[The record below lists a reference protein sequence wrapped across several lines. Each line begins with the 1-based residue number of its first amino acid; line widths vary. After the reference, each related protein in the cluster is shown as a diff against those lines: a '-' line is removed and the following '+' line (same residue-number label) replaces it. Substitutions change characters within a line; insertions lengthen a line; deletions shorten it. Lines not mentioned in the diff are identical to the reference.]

1 MESHAA
7 DSAHGYARTIADF
20 MAAMRRR
27 CSEPDARQAILTR
40 LIDTVGCLRGAVDE
54 SAVEHARSVS
64 LTYARVGQDALGA
77 SMIGAPQRVTVE
89 AAAFVNG
96 VAARYLD
103 FNDIYLSREAV
114 HPSDNIPAGLALA
127 EALKRPG
134 KDVCTALAL
143 GYEVHCRLADAV
155 STRKGRWD
163 NVILGAIAASAMAG
177 ALLELDPRQQANAIN
192 IAATGNTALMQ
203 TRVGV
208 LSMWKAAAA
217 AYAARAGLFAAMS
230 AAHGLTGPEQA
241 LDGSHGLFAQ
251 VTGKPEADV
260 FADTST
266 LRLLD
271 THLKAY
277 PSQYFTQTAISA
289 ALALRG
295 KLDVQRIRKLVVST
309 FEFGRVA
316 AADGPDKWQ
325 PRTRETADHSM
336 PYCVAVALLDGAVNQ
351 ASFDDHFLVR
361 EDLRQLMA
369 KIEVVEAPDLTAA
382 YPAKVPTRIVAE
394 LDDGARHETLAEYP
408 LGHSRQP
415 MNDEQVAAKFFDLC
429 GTGPQSQALL
439 DDLRNIAALD
449 GGQTASLLHRALSV

>member
-1 MESHAA
+1 MGEHAP
-7 DSAHGYARTIADF
+7 DSARGYAQKIADF
-20 MAAMRRR
+20 MAAMHRR

-40 LIDTVGCLRGAVDE
+40 LIDTVGCLRGAAHE
-54 SAVEHARSVS
+54 PAVEHARSAA
-64 LTYARVGQDALGA
+64 LAYARIGQDALGA
-77 SMIGAPQRVTVE
+77 GMVGSSQRVTVE

-134 KDVCTALAL
+134 RDVCAALAL
-143 GYEVHCRLADAV
+143 GYEVHCRLSDAV

-230 AAHGLTGPEQA
+230 AAHGLTGPAQA

-251 VTGKPEADV
+251 VTGQPEADV
-260 FADTST
+260 FADTGT

-295 KLDVQRIRKLVVST
+295 RLAVQGIRRLVVST

-336 PYCVAVALLDGAVNQ
+336 PYCVAAALLDGAVNQ
-351 ASFDDHFLVR
+351 ASFDDDRLAR
-361 EDLRQLMA
+361 EDLRRLMA
-369 KIEVVEAPDLTAA
+369 KIEVIEAPDLTAA

-394 LDDGARHETLAEYP
+394 LDDGTRHEALAEYP

-415 MNDEQVAAKFFDLC
+415 MNDDQVAAKFFDLC
-429 GTGPQSQALL
+429 GAGQPSRVLL
-439 DDLRNIAALD
+439 EDLRNIAARD
-449 GGQTASLLHRALSV
+449 GGQTARLLQRAVSV

>member
-1 MESHAA
+1 MESRAA
-7 DSAHGYARTIADF
+7 GYAQAVANF
-20 MAAMRRR
+20 MTAMRQR
-27 CSEPDARQAILTR
+27 CSEPDAQQAVLVR
-40 LIDTVGCLRGAVDE
+40 LIDTIGCLRGAFDE
-54 SAVEHARSVS
+54 PAVRQARSFAMAYSQTGPDS
-64 LTYARVGQDALGA
+64 LSASMVGA
-77 SMIGAPQRVTVE
+77 SPRVTVE

-127 EALKRPG
+127 EALRKPG
-134 KDVCTALAL
+134 RDVCTALAL
-143 GYEVHCRLADAV
+143 GYEVHCRMADAV

-163 NVILGAIAASAMAG
+163 NVILGAIGASAMTG
-177 ALLELDPRQQANAIN
+177 ALLELDAEQQANAIN

-217 AYAARAGLFAAMS
+217 AYAARAGVFAS
-230 AAHGLTGPEQA
+230 TVAAHGLTGPEQA

-251 VTGKPEADV
+251 VTGQPEVEA
-260 FADTST
+260 FADTGT

-289 ALALRG
+289 AMALRA
-295 KLDVQRIRKLVVST
+295 KLPVARIRKVVVST

-316 AADGPDKWQ
+316 AADGPDKWH

-336 PYCVAVALLDGAVNQ
+336 PYCVAAALLDGTVTQ
-351 ASFDDHFLVR
+351 ASFDESQLAR
-361 EDLRQLMA
+361 EDLLQLTA
-369 KIEVVEAPDLTAA
+369 RIQVIEDPALTAA
-382 YPAKVPTRIVAE
+382 YPEKVPTRIVAE
-394 LDDGARHETLAEYP
+394 LDDGTLHEALAEYP

-415 MNDEQVAAKFFDLC
+415 MSDEQVAAKFLDLC
-429 GTGPQSQALL
+429 GSTAESRALL
-439 DDLRNIAALD
+439 DGLRHLAALD
-449 GGQTASLLHRALSV
+449 GEKTARLIQQALRI